1 MLKDSARR
9 RERKRVIKVAR
20 RCVIVYKNQRIDLMA
35 SINYAARQI
44 SVKIVY
50 YGPGL
55 SGKTTNLQVIHK
67 KTPREHK
74 SEMVSLATETDRTL
88 FFDFLPL
95 DLGKIKQFDTKFQL
109 YTVPGQVYYNATRK
123 LVLRGVDGVV
133 FVADSGADKI
143 QENLE
148 SFQNLE
154 ENLAEYGYQRES
166 IPIIIQYNKRDLPN
180 ALPISELQR
189 HINKYN
195 LPYGEG
201 IAYKG
206 VGVFDTLKQIG
217 KIVIDHLNKKYS
229 RSAPGRSVTPS
240 ASSSSSGQGG
250 YQPQYAAPPAAPQ
263 YTPPPAAPSYSP
275 PPAAPSYAPPP
286 AAPWE
291 QPHGGQFGN
300 QGYQQPAAPA
310 YQPPPPTAPSYAP
323 PQAAPWE
330 QPHGGQF
337 GNQGYQQS
345 AVPAYQP
352 PLPAVPSYTPPQSAP
367 WEQPQGGQFGN
378 QSYQQPATPAYQS
391 APSFASADDQFMP
404 QNTPSFEI
412 QTPTHAPQPATSA
425 YQAPPP
431 AAPSFAPADDP
442 FMPQSTPSF
451 EIQTPAY
458 APQQPAAP
466 AYQAQPP
473 AAPSFAPDDD
483 PFLSQNTPSFEIQ
496 APAPAPQAAPSN
508 DYDDIFMADPAAA
521 GAAPPPV
528 APNAGYQQGGYAQP
542 PFEFEMQ
549 PAPQGGTQI
558 ENAFSDVQTS
568 GGNEFDLENFSKPS
582 MGQTAPQAPASQ
594 EFSFDYQPF
603 TPPTQ
608 DFGAPPP
615 MSAPAPA
622 PAQFSGGYQQADAAP
637 QSGRSELDLEIEK
650 YQREIEEKQKKMR
663 SASAGSMAAS
673 MSPAGT
679 GVPQRSDMQEMQPY
693 SGPSDNHRYQ
703 PQYQTP
709 VDSTFSEFEAELES
723 GLAGH
728 RPNHTYDDDEECP
741 SDSAMFFTSIDKNNK
756 SKKPVRPPVNPVKQ
770 KLQQPQKTGFFKRLN
785 KDQ

>member
-1 MLKDSARR
+1 
-9 RERKRVIKVAR
+9 
-20 RCVIVYKNQRIDLMA
+20 MA

-154 ENLAEYGYQRES
+154 ENLAEYGYQRDS

-180 ALPISELQR
+180 ALPIPELQR

-229 RSAPGRSVTPS
+229 RSAPGRAAAPPMG
-240 ASSSSSGQGG
+240 GQGG
-250 YQPQYAAPPAAPQ
+250 YPQYTPPPSASQYAPPPQ
-263 YTPPPAAPSYSP
+263 YTPPPAAPQ
-275 PPAAPSYAPPP
+275 YAPPP
-286 AAPWE
+286 AAPAYTPQYQAPPQAAPWE
-291 QPHGGQFGN
+291 QPQGQFGN

-310 YQPPPPTAPSYAP
+310 YQPTPPAAPSFGA

-330 QPHGGQF
+330 QPQGQF
-337 GNQGYQQS
+337 GNQGYQQ
-345 AVPAYQP
+345 PA
-352 PLPAVPSYTPPQSAP
+352 AP
-367 WEQPQGGQFGN
+367 
-378 QSYQQPATPAYQS
+378 
-391 APSFASADDQFMP
+391 
-404 QNTPSFEI
+404 
-412 QTPTHAPQPATSA
+412 A

-431 AAPSFAPADDP
+431 AAPAFAPADDP
-442 FMPQSTPSF
+442 FMSNAPSF
-451 EIQTPAY
+451 EIQSPAH
-458 APQQPAAP
+458 AP
-466 AYQAQPP
+466 APP
-473 AAPSFAPDDD
+473 AAQSYAPADDM
-483 PFLSQNTPSFEIQ
+483 FMSQSVPSFEMQTPVAPPPSADSEPFFMPQ
-496 APAPAPQAAPSN
+496 AQGAPSFEVQPPAPAPQAAAPS
-508 DYDDIFMADPAAA
+508 DYDDIFMVEPPAAA
-521 GAAPPPV
+521 APQAPAAPS
-528 APNAGYQQGGYAQP
+528 ANYQAGGYSQP
-542 PFEFEMQ
+542 PFDFEMS
-549 PAPQGGTQI
+549 PTPPGGTQTGS
-558 ENAFSDVQTS
+558 ALPGAQAS
-568 GGNEFDLENFSKPS
+568 GGNEFDLEGFSTPS
-582 MGQTAPQAPASQ
+582 MGQTPPPAAPASS

-603 TPPTQ
+603 TPPPAQ
-608 DFGAPPP
+608 DFGAQQPFGG
-615 MSAPAPA
+615 A
-622 PAQFSGGYQQADAAP
+622 PAQASGGYQPADAAP
-637 QSGRSELDLEIEK
+637 QGGRSELDLEIEK

-663 SASAGSMAAS
+663 SASAGMSVPAS
-673 MSPAGT
+673 MSPAGAAPRPDT
-679 GVPQRSDMQEMQPY
+679 QEMQPY
-693 SGPSDNHRYQ
+693 SGPPTDNRYQ
-703 PQYQTP
+703 SQYEPQP

-723 GLAGH
+723 GLSGGRRAS
-728 RPNHTYDDDEECP
+728 NFDDDEECP
-741 SDSAMFFTSIDKNNK
+741 SDSAMFFTSIDKNFK
-756 SKKPVRPPVNPVKQ
+756 PKKPVKTPVNPAKQ

>member
-1 MLKDSARR
+1 
-9 RERKRVIKVAR
+9 
-20 RCVIVYKNQRIDLMA
+20 MA

-154 ENLAEYGYQRES
+154 ENLAEYGYQRDS

-229 RSAPGRSVTPS
+229 RSAPGRSAAPS
-240 ASSSSSGQGG
+240 APGG

-263 YTPPPAAPSYSP
+263 YAPPPAAPSFSPPAAPSFSP

-286 AAPWE
+286 APAQSASWELPQGGQFGNQGYQQPAAPAYQPPPSPAPSYAPAQSAPWE
-291 QPHGGQFGN
+291 LPQGGQFGN

-310 YQPPPPTAPSYAP
+310 YQPPPPPTPSYAP
-323 PQAAPWE
+323 AQSAPWE
-330 QPHGGQF
+330 LPQGGQF
-337 GNQGYQQS
+337 ENQGYQQ
-345 AVPAYQP
+345 P
-352 PLPAVPSYTPPQSAP
+352 SAP
-367 WEQPQGGQFGN
+367 
-378 QSYQQPATPAYQS
+378 
-391 APSFASADDQFMP
+391 
-404 QNTPSFEI
+404 
-412 QTPTHAPQPATSA
+412 A

-431 AAPSFAPADDP
+431 AAPAFSPADDP
-442 FMPQSTPSF
+442 FMTQSTPSF
-451 EIQTPAY
+451 EIQAPAH
-458 APQQPAAP
+458 AAQNMPSFEIQPAAG
-466 AYQAQPP
+466 
-473 AAPSFAPDDD
+473 DD
-483 PFLSQNTPSFEIQ
+483 PFLMPSQAQNMPSFEIQ
-496 APAPAPQAAPSN
+496 APAPAPQAAST
-508 DYDDIFMADPAAA
+508 DYDDIFMIDPAAA
-521 GAAPPPV
+521 PASPQAPA
-528 APNAGYQQGGYAQP
+528 APNAGYQAGGYSQP

-549 PAPQGGTQI
+549 PAPQGSTQT
-558 ENAFSDVQTS
+558 EDAFSGVQAS
-568 GGNEFDLENFSKPS
+568 GGNEFDVESFSVPS
-582 MGQTAPQAPASQ
+582 MGQTPPQAPPPQ
-594 EFSFDYQPF
+594 DFSFDYQQF
-603 TPPTQ
+603 TPPVQ
-608 DFGAPPP
+608 DFGSPPP
-615 MSAPAPA
+615 VGA
-622 PAQFSGGYQQADAAP
+622 PAQISSGYQPDEAAP
-637 QSGRSELDLEIEK
+637 QGGRSELDLEIEK

-663 SASAGSMAAS
+663 SASTGMSAGMSAS
-673 MSPAGT
+673 MSPAG
-679 GVPQRSDMQEMQPY
+679 PAPRSDMQEMQPY
-693 SGPSDNHRYQ
+693 SGSGDNRYQ
-703 PQYQTP
+703 PQYQQMP

-723 GLAGH
+723 GLGG
-728 RPNHTYDDDEECP
+728 RRNSSMDDDDEECP
-741 SDSAMFFTSIDKNNK
+741 SDSAMFFTSVDKNFK
-756 SKKPVRPPVNPVKQ
+756 PKKPVKPPVNPAKQ

-785 KDQ
+785 KEQ